1 MTQLKALAPGG
12 GNDCGSSGSVC
23 KTRRSRVNDQ
33 QSVIAVLRHT
43 EKDQYLGIL
52 SGIFG
57 REKEEKN
64 TFTHAHTHTLKTETK
79 AAVVTAQKQQ
89 KNYHP
94 VRHRCKEGVERKR
107 RTSK

>member
-1 MTQLKALAPGG
+1 MSQLKALAPGG

-64 TFTHAHTHTLKTETK
+64 TFIHTLTHTHTHSKPK
-79 AAVVTAQKQQ
+79 QKQQ
-89 KNYHP
+89 
-94 VRHRCKEGVERKR
+94 
-107 RTSK
+107 

>member
-1 MTQLKALAPGG
+1 MSQLKALAPGG

-64 TFTHAHTHTLKTETK
+64 TFIHTHTLKTETK

-89 KNYHP
+89 KKLP
-94 VRHRCKEGVERKR
+94 SR
-107 RTSK
+107 SSSL